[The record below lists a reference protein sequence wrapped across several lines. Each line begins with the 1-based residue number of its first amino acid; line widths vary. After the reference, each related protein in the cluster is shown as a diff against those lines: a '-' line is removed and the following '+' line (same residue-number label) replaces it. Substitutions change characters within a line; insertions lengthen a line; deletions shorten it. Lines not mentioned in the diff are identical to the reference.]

1 MLKIVLIL
9 NFRSIM
15 VDLLKNEPTCLNQ
28 YINTYMGIMT
38 HIGIYFLKISSKKN
52 VFELYC

>member
-1 MLKIVLIL
+1 
-9 NFRSIM
+9 M

-38 HIGIYFLKISSKKN
+38 HIGIYVLKIRSKNKMFLN
-52 VFELYC
+52 YTTDF